1 MISIEQEEAEVKT
14 AKAYYITDKLKI
26 VFPFLLLSFLS
37 VNLGIAGEFSA
48 DLVLKDRD
56 AQKITGRIFVQ
67 DDKIRQEILE
77 EGEKQVMIF
86 RPDIGVIWLIT
97 PEEEMYIEMPYQTD
111 NKRFEKWSAERENN
125 AKFIGAE
132 TISGFSCKKYETE
145 EEGEKTYF
153 WVSDKVPLPLKVQYK
168 DGSMEYKN
176 IKQVSLPA
184 SLFEVPAE
192 YTKMVMP
199 VLPESL
205 GGSSP

>member
-1 MISIEQEEAEVKT
+1 
-14 AKAYYITDKLKI
+14 
-26 VFPFLLLSFLS
+26 
-37 VNLGIAGEFSA
+37 
-48 DLVLKDRD
+48 
-56 AQKITGRIFVQ
+56 
-67 DDKIRQEILE
+67 
-77 EGEKQVMIF
+77 
-86 RPDIGVIWLIT
+86 
-97 PEEEMYIEMPYQTD
+97 MPYQTD

>member
-14 AKAYYITDKLKI
+14 ARAYIADKLKI
-26 VFPFLLLSFLS
+26 VFLFLLLPFLS

-86 RPDIGVIWLIT
+86 RPDIGVIWLVT
-97 PEEEMYIEMPYQTD
+97 PEEEMYMEMPYQSD
-111 NKRFEKWSAERENN
+111 NKRFERWSAERESN
-125 AKFIGAE
+125 AKLIGAE

-176 IKQVSLPA
+176 IKQVSIPA

-205 GGSSP
+205 GASAP

>member
-14 AKAYYITDKLKI
+14 ARAYIADKLKI
-26 VFPFLLLSFLS
+26 VFPFLLLPFLS

-86 RPDIGVIWLIT
+86 RPDLGVIWLVT
-97 PEEEMYIEMPYQTD
+97 PEEEMYMEMPYQTD
-111 NKRFEKWSAERENN
+111 NKRFERWSAERENN
-125 AKFIGAE
+125 AKLIGAE

-145 EEGEKTYF
+145 DEGEKTYF
-153 WVSDKVPLPLKVQYK
+153 WVSDKIPLPLKVQYK

-176 IKQVSLPA
+176 IKQVSIPA

-205 GGSSP
+205 GASSP